1 MDLKA
6 GKALEKIA
14 AESLEKCVARLTRV
28 STAEWNVADS
38 VVSWRSRAEAVKE
51 HEESGSEEGAAA
63 YFDVAGKHKFASL
76 VVFRPSDIGLLSKGF
91 LGFSFSRLS
100 GLSQAQELLLSE
112 LGNIIVNSLVSSVS
126 AALGSTFIPSVP
138 KCVRGEIPFLLEALW
153 ASSDSAGKHTLVTV
167 ILNLRCCDNVARVE
181 VITLI
186 PEDMEAALAAL
197 PGAGD

>member
-14 AESLEKCVARLTRV
+14 AESLGKCVTRLTRV
-28 STAEWNVADS
+28 STAKWSVADS
-38 VVSWRSRAEAVKE
+38 SVTCRSREEAVKA
-51 HEESGSEEGAAA
+51 HDSLAGGEGAAT
-63 YFDVAGKHKFASL
+63 YFDVDGQFKFASL
-76 VVFRPSDIGLLSKGF
+76 VVFRPGDVELLSKGF

-100 GLSQAQELLLSE
+100 SLSQAQELLLSE
-112 LGNIIVNSLVSSVS
+112 LGNIIVNSLVSSIS
-126 AALGSTFIPSVP
+126 GALGGAYIPSVP

-153 ASSDSAGKHTLVTV
+153 SSFGETGRHTLVTV
-167 ILNLRCCDNVARVE
+167 GLNLRCCEEVARVE

-197 PGAGD
+197 P